1 MQQTFPE
8 ATRMRVEYLTK
19 SIVEDLP
26 KVVDVGR
33 ALAELRGSD
42 ACPKYLPYEHF
53 EHYCR
58 MGLRLEP
65 EVVDAII
72 SLADSLA
79 HLSPITRGI

>member
-1 MQQTFPE
+1 MPETFPE
-8 ATRMRVEYLTK
+8 ATRMRVEGLTK
-19 SIVEDLP
+19 LIVEDLP
-26 KVVDVGR
+26 NVVNVGR
-33 ALAELRGSD
+33 ALAELRASD

-79 HLSPITRGI
+79 HLNPIRGI

>member
-1 MQQTFPE
+1 MHTFPE
-8 ATRMRVEYLTK
+8 MSRMHTEVLARTIVDNLT
-19 SIVEDLP
+19 